1 METKNFF
8 DVWAAIYLI
17 DLLRYFIPASIA
29 YLVFWVIGRNH
40 WRHLFIQSSF
50 PKNKQLRK
58 EFAYSMSTV
67 VIFSLVGFGLY
78 LGINAGLTPVYNNIS
93 DFGVFYL
100 VLSFVL
106 ALLFHDF
113 YFYWT
118 HRFMHHKKIFKYVHR
133 VHHESTNPSPWA
145 AYAFHPWEALIQAL
159 VFPVMVFTLPLHPI
173 IMTLFL
179 IYMILRNVIGH
190 LGFEI
195 FPKGWTKN
203 KWLNWTTAVTH
214 HNIHHERFTT
224 NYGLYF
230 SWWDRWMKTE
240 DKSYHQKFDEVKLR
254 PKISERKTKAS
265 TVTITTILIASLLS
279 MSGYAQ
285 SVEGKWTTYN
295 EETGSALAVIEIVK
309 ANNSIEGKVSEIFL
323 EPFQGDDPIC
333 TKCSGE
339 RKDKKVINM
348 NFLWG
353 FKKEGNEWT
362 GGSILDPQDGE
373 VYSSKLWLEDN
384 NTLKVRGYGG
394 MMDLF
399 YRTQT
404 WKRLD
409 TSQTNSPRGL
419 WKTIDDTWNKVKSVV
434 EIVERNGELFGYIRQ
449 IFLLPHEGKD
459 PVCIACDGKLK
470 NTKVVG
476 MTILGKFKQK
486 GAKWEDGEILDP
498 GNGKVYAAS
507 IWLVSNDE
515 LRVRG
520 FLGPFYR
527 TQTWKRVRSE
537 TSNLQSSQ

>member
-8 DVWAAIYLI
+8 DIWPAIYLI
-17 DLLRYFIPASIA
+17 DLLRYLIPASIA
-29 YLVFWVIGRNH
+29 YVVFWMLGRNY

-50 PKNKQLRK
+50 PKNKQLVK
-58 EFAYSMSTV
+58 EFCYSMSTV
-67 VIFSLVGFGLY
+67 VIFSLVGFCLY
-78 LGINAGLTPVYNNIS
+78 LVIKAGLTPVYKDIS
-93 DFGVFYL
+93 DYGAFYL
-100 VLSFVL
+100 VFSFIL
-106 ALLFHDF
+106 TLLFHDF

-118 HRFMHHKKIFKYVHR
+118 HRFMHHKKVFRYVHR

-159 VFPVMVFTLPLHPI
+159 VFPIMVLTLPLHPLV
-173 IMTLFL
+173 MTLFL
-179 IYMILRNVIGH
+179 LYMIVRNVIGH

-203 KWLNWTTAVTH
+203 KWLSWTTAVTH
-214 HNIHHERFTT
+214 HNIHHEKFNS

-240 DKSYHQKFDEVKLR
+240 DKHYHQKFDEVKTR
-254 PKISERKTKAS
+254 PKSSAHKAKAS
-265 TVTITTILIASLLS
+265 SITITVVFIASSLLVK
-279 MSGYAQ
+279 AQ

-295 EETGSALAVIEIVK
+295 EKTGTPLSVIEIIK
-309 ANNSIEGKVSEIFL
+309 TSNSIEGKVSEIFL

-333 TKCSGE
+333 TKCSGD

-348 NFLWG
+348 NFLWN
-353 FKKEGNEWT
+353 FKKHGNEWT
-362 GGSILDPQDGE
+362 EGNILDPQNGE

-384 NTLKVRGYGG
+384 NTMKVRGYDG

-404 WKRLD
+404 WKRIG
-409 TSQTNSPRGL
+409 TSQTSSPAGL
-419 WKTIDDTWNKVKSVV
+419 WNTIDDTWNKVKSEV
-434 EIVERNGELFGYIRQ
+434 EIIEKNGELSGYIRR

-459 PVCIACDGKLK
+459 PVCIACEGKLK
-470 NTKVVG
+470 NAKIVG
-476 MTILGKFKQK
+476 MTILNKFKRN
-486 GAKWEDGEILDP
+486 GDKWEDGEILDP
-498 GNGKVYAAS
+498 GNGKVYTAS

-515 LRVRG
+515 IRVRG

-527 TQTWKRVRSE
+527 TQTWKRIRPDMG
-537 TSNLQSSQ
+537 NFQSVND